1 MTASGKEAL
10 DSFTRRALAATAVM
24 NIGGSIAF
32 TPVGD
37 GLRTGLGIPPAH
49 PVWGLMVA
57 SFILTMGFG
66 YAALAFTGR
75 FERTFL
81 TVAAVGK
88 ALFAVLLLAM
98 GALGEIAPLAA
109 CSGLPDLVFAAI
121 FVRAL
126 ILAR

>member
-1 MTASGKEAL
+1 ML

-32 TPVGD
+32 TPLGD
-37 GLRTGLGIPPAH
+37 GLRAGLGIPPAH

-66 YAALAFTGR
+66 YAALAYTGR

-81 TVAAVGK
+81 AVAAAGK
-88 ALFAVLLLAM
+88 ASFAVLLLAM
-98 GALGEIAPLAA
+98 GAAGEIAALAA
-109 CSGLPDLVFAAI
+109 ASGLPDLVFAAV